1 MNKLSPI
8 KFEELEWKNTQ
19 DMKYIS
25 RVSKSKILP
34 TYHSS
39 LPNTISNL
47 EVDLPH
53 ELDSALVDLMLNISK
68 FDLIQA
74 QKGFTFPSLLLRSES
89 SASSQIE
96 NLTSSI
102 RNIALAEL
110 SNKAPQNAQL
120 IAANVHAMRT
130 ALEIE
135 EPLSKAVILE
145 IHEELMGDSED
156 IAGKFRK
163 QVVWIGGTSYS
174 PHGSIFT
181 PPHHSHLE
189 FYMDDLMEYV
199 GRIDINP
206 IVKAAIVHAQFETIH
221 PFIDGNGRTGRTLI
235 HKSLKDDGV
244 LQTVALP
251 VSAGLL
257 SKTDEYLDAILSFQ
271 AGDPLPIVQQIF
283 EALELAL
290 LIGDRA
296 SEEITLV
303 IERWESIVEER
314 KNSSIWKFLYILIEQ
329 PVINSM
335 YVSKKLDI
343 TVRGANKLIERA
355 VEYGILRRIGNEHRG
370 IFYQSDEVIQIM
382 DEIADLT
389 IIKRKNY

>member
-8 KFEELEWKNTQ
+8 KYEELEWKNTQ

-74 QKGFTFPSLLLRSES
+74 QKGLTFPSLLLRSES
-89 SASSQIE
+89 SASSQVE

-102 RNIALAEL
+102 RNITLDEL

-120 IAANVHAMRT
+120 IAANIHAMRT

-145 IHEELMGDSED
+145 IHEELMGNSED
-156 IAGKFRK
+156 IAEKFRK
-163 QVVWIGGTSYS
+163 QAVWIGGTSYS
-174 PHGSIFT
+174 PHESIFT

-199 GRIDINP
+199 G
-206 IVKAAIVHAQFETIH
+206 
-221 PFIDGNGRTGRTLI
+221 
-235 HKSLKDDGV
+235 
-244 LQTVALP
+244 
-251 VSAGLL
+251 
-257 SKTDEYLDAILSFQ
+257 
-271 AGDPLPIVQQIF
+271 
-283 EALELAL
+283 
-290 LIGDRA
+290 
-296 SEEITLV
+296 
-303 IERWESIVEER
+303 
-314 KNSSIWKFLYILIEQ
+314 
-329 PVINSM
+329 
-335 YVSKKLDI
+335 
-343 TVRGANKLIERA
+343 
-355 VEYGILRRIGNEHRG
+355 
-370 IFYQSDEVIQIM
+370 
-382 DEIADLT
+382 
-389 IIKRKNY
+389 